1 MLFQSCTEDVAML
14 DLAYVVVSICDQQIN
29 QQYWILDIFI
39 LLSISSVS
47 FISIHSLISY
57 LTPSLY
63 LNDNDRFFAIRL
75 PLFNALLDFV
85 DPSFSQFLKH
95 QSIVPEYYFMNWYR
109 KEQNNSSIRV
119 QTFTLSSLSL
129 TDSYCFLDLLL
140 PLVSSFLQTTPSLSI
155 STPFSSSAD
164 YLRWIHPSYFI
175 VCYCLAFLE
184 SQKSHIEQV
193 FLFSAFDRPIEIIW
207 WNYALYNLFE

>member
-1 MLFQSCTEDVAML
+1 ML

-39 LLSISSVS
+39 LLSIFFFVS

-57 LTPSLY
+57 LTPLLY

-140 PLVSSFLQTTPSLSI
+140 SLVSSFIQATPSLSI
-155 STPFSSSAD
+155 PTPFSSSAD

-193 FLFSAFDRPIEIIW
+193 FLFSAFDRPIEII
-207 WNYALYNLFE
+207 